1 MVYFVELEIEKSVY
15 SNVVDILGQNA
26 QINVK
31 NATVTEITST
41 TGKQTYNAWNYTMQK
56 KKKKHP

>member
-41 TGKQTYNAWNYTMQK
+41 TGKQTYNA
-56 KKKKHP
+56 